1 MNSIVKALIYSNCW
15 VAFCFSFL
23 SYGFSNHFHIPHAEK
38 YAIFLF
44 FSAISAYQFH
54 RYFTNKTEQ
63 TNRQKWVNKN
73 KFWNNLVSIIGVL
86 GLFTTFTFINWQDT
100 SKVIIASNLLIVIF
114 YVLPFPLFNKPFR
127 SLPFLKTIFISASWT
142 SMLSLPFVNESREIP
157 LFLIGFI
164 VLQTIGQLIYFDCRD
179 YQHDEKTLQ
188 TIPQL
193 IGIKQSKV
201 VAVVLFL
208 LSVLLLQIGEK
219 FSLLLLLIFLSNV
232 SGLIIKKEQQ
242 DSAFASFI
250 WDLPFFIIGSA
261 FLWY

>member
-23 SYGFSNHFHIPHAEK
+23 SFGLSKHFHIPHAEK
-38 YAIFLF
+38 YAVFLF
-44 FSAISAYQFH
+44 FSALSAYQFH
-54 RYFTNKTEQ
+54 RYFTNKKQQ
-63 TNRQKWVNKN
+63 TNRQNWVNKN
-73 KFWNNLVSIIGVL
+73 KFWNNLVSIIGLL
-86 GLFTTFTFINWQDT
+86 GLFTTFTFINWQDS

-142 SMLSLPFVNESREIP
+142 SMLSLPFVNEAGEMP

-179 YQHDEKTLQ
+179 YQHDEKTLL

-242 DSAFASFI
+242 ESAFAAFI
-250 WDLPFFIIGSA
+250 WDLPFFIIGCS

>member
-23 SYGFSNHFHIPHAEK
+23 SYGFSRHFHIPYAEK
-38 YAIFLF
+38 YAVFLF

-54 RYFTNKTEQ
+54 RYFTNKQQQ
-63 TNRQKWVNKN
+63 TNRQNWVNKN
-73 KFWNNLVSIIGVL
+73 KFWNNLVSIIGLL
-86 GLFTTFTFINWQDT
+86 GLFRTVTFINWGNT

-114 YVLPFPLFNKPFR
+114 YVLPFPLLNKPFR
-127 SLPFLKTIFISASWT
+127 SLRYLKTILISASWT
-142 SMLSLPFVNESREIP
+142 SMLSLPFINEAREMP

-193 IGIKQSKV
+193 IGIKQSKI
-201 VAVVLFL
+201 VAVVCFILSLFL
-208 LSVLLLQIGEK
+208 FQIGEK
-219 FSLLLLLIFLSNV
+219 FSFLLLFIFLSNV
-232 SGLIIKKEQQ
+232 SGLIIKEEEQ
-242 DSAFASFI
+242 DSAFAAFI
-250 WDLPFFIIGSA
+250 WDLPFFIIGCS